1 MAGSARCVPRL
12 REGRLFETAALRL
25 PQSLPS
31 RQQRVKKLFFP
42 RNVIPGRPPRVRAG
56 ARPEDRLRAEPGT
69 QEHLN
74 FQYVRRPV
82 FMGSGLA
89 GSARAPE

>member
-1 MAGSARCVPRL
+1 MAIMDTDLQACEEIGLSQKRH
-12 REGRLFETAALRL
+12 
-25 PQSLPS
+25 S
-31 RQQRVKKLFFP
+31 
-42 RNVIPGRPPRVRAG
+42 G
-56 ARPEDRLRAEPGT
+56 ADRRAEPGT

-82 FMGSGLA
+82 FMGSGLT

>member
-1 MAGSARCVPRL
+1 MAQVGPRL
-12 REGRLFETAALRL
+12 RACEGVVLSKKRHSGAAR
-25 PQSLPS
+25 
-31 RQQRVKKLFFP
+31 
-42 RNVIPGRPPRVRAG
+42 
-56 ARPEDRLRAEPGT
+56 RAEPGT